1 MVSLN
6 TAKLAASE
14 AFHRTYGR
22 ADVTLRGYL
31 DSPLGRTPC
40 SIRDLSLGGAR
51 VETDQK
57 LAPDQSIWLS
67 LRKLRIFGTVKW
79 VRGNLVGIQFE
90 EKLPKSIVL
99 NLRGEAVDSETLAEM
114 EAMLAAQSWVIGAP
128 VDRPRSLRLV
138 DVLGAR
144 GKQPDKPVTSGA
156 QAAGDFL
163 PEKSTID
170 QSGKRRA
177 AAVIAMSA
185 VIGLLIGLGSILIF

>member
-14 AFHRTYGR
+14 ACHRTYGR

-67 LRKLRIFGTVKW
+67 LGKLRIFGTVKW

-163 PEKSTID
+163 PEKATID

>member
-6 TAKLAASE
+6 TAKSAATK
-14 AFHRTYGR
+14 ACLRTYGR

-51 VETDQK
+51 VETEQK

-67 LRKLRIFGTVKW
+67 LGKLRIFGTVKW

-99 NLRGEAVDSETLAEM
+99 NLRGEAVDPEALAEM

-128 VDRPRSLRLV
+128 VDRPKSVRLA

-144 GKQPDKPVTSGA
+144 EKQPDKPLTGST
-156 QAAGDFL
+156 QAAGVPL
-163 PEKSTID
+163 PERSTID

-177 AAVIAMSA
+177 AAIIAMSA
-185 VIGLLIGLGSILIF
+185 VTGLLIGFGSILIF